1 MHKGALKMNIAVY
14 DRLCVFRCE
23 YIDKI
28 IKESEFDGI
37 PIIDGGMLV
46 IYNPSYNDI
55 VELASWETTCTL
67 I

>member
-1 MHKGALKMNIAVY
+1 MRIAVY
-14 DRLCVFRCE
+14 QDGLYVFDCD
-23 YIDKI
+23 YLDKI
-28 IKESEFDGI
+28 IKETKFDGT

-55 VELASWETTCTL
+55 VELACWQTSCTL